1 MPAATSGSPIATSTD
16 ATTPPMPDANA
27 TKPAFGLTAKIF
39 VASTLLVVAVLG
51 VTFRVP
57 SPPVDRTARRQCA
70 ERRSNQRRLARRRAG
85 DDVPRRRDAAT
96 RPADGGTAW
105 RTRRHVSNRRLARRR
120 DQAGHELRR
129 RVLRARYAR

>member
-51 VTFRVP
+51 VTFRP
-57 SPPVDRTARRQCA
+57 NSPPA
-70 ERRSNQRRLARRRAG
+70 QRPPAAPIPPALGSPPRAG
-85 DDVPRRRDAAT
+85 
-96 RPADGGTAW
+96 PADLSPPPRPPGRAGTAA
-105 RTRRHVSNRRLARRR
+105 HP
-120 DQAGHELRR
+120 GPP
-129 RVLRARYAR
+129 Y

>member
-51 VTFRVP
+51 GTFGR
-57 SPPVDRTARRQCA
+57 PPPPAKRPPEAAIPPAVLSAPPPGRDH
-70 ERRSNQRRLARRRAG
+70 LAPPPPPPGPAG
-85 DDVPRRRDAAT
+85 TGAA
-96 RPADGGTAW
+96 PGP
-105 RTRRHVSNRRLARRR
+105 
-120 DQAGHELRR
+120 
-129 RVLRARYAR
+129 

>member
-51 VTFRVP
+51 VTFRATALHAN
-57 SPPVDRTARRQCA
+57 PP
-70 ERRSNQRRLARRRAG
+70 AG
-85 DDVPRRRDAAT
+85 GSIHPALLST
-96 RPADGGTAW
+96 RPAVRGHLSARPRAPGAAGT
-105 RTRRHVSNRRLARRR
+105 
-120 DQAGHELRR
+120 
-129 RVLRARYAR
+129 RASR